1 MSASALN
8 NKNRPYAGQWS
19 LRTRIIALL
28 LLATAGLWIL
38 ASYSVY
44 REAEQESRELFD
56 ESLREAAYLLLTMV
70 QHEMAEHGINYTA
83 HMISEADIPGMH
95 YLRFQVWD
103 HQGQLIYRSQNA
115 PPQPFVSTDGKGYA
129 WAGSGADS
137 LRTFVAWNASRQLQ
151 IQIAEPI
158 SRRQA
163 MTQRTLWRLALFALL
178 FLPLSVFL
186 VWWIISR
193 SFAPI
198 QWTSKAVAMRTGRR
212 LEAIDLG
219 NVPREIAPLIV
230 ALNRLLEQ
238 IRTTLDHERRFT
250 ADAAHE
256 LRTPLAAIHAHA
268 QVLQAA
274 RSGEEA
280 REAAQDV
287 IVGVDRSRRLVEQLL
302 ALARLEGKQWQAT
315 LHQVVDIGSL
325 VEHQLEEHYDLAE
338 RRHLTL
344 LAHIEPASVEA
355 NVDHLAILLRNL
367 IDNAL
372 RYTPEGGTVKVSCGM
387 SDGTAFMAVH
397 DSGLGIPQA
406 ERQRIFE
413 RFYRIYRLGGS
424 DSYGSGLG
432 LSIVQQLAEQYGAFV
447 DVEEGLE
454 GVGVG
459 FVVRFN
465 RSIA

>member
-8 NKNRPYAGQWS
+8 NNHRSGVGQWS
-19 LRTRIIALL
+19 LRTRLIALL
-28 LLATAGLWIL
+28 LLATAGLWTL

-83 HMISEADIPGMH
+83 QMIDAADVPGLR
-95 YLRFQVWD
+95 YLRFQVWG

-115 PPQPFVSTDGKGYA
+115 PPQPLVSTDGMGYA

-137 LRTFVAWNASRQLQ
+137 LRTYVAWNADRQLQ

-198 QWTSKAVAMRTGRR
+198 QWTSKAVAMRTGHR
-212 LEAIDLG
+212 LEAIELD

-274 RSGEEA
+274 RSGAEA
-280 REAAQDV
+280 REAAQDI
-287 IVGVDRSRRLVEQLL
+287 IVGVDRSQHLVEQLL

-325 VEHQLEEHYDLAE
+325 VEQQLEEHYDLAE

-355 NVDHLAILLRNL
+355 NLDHLAILLRNL

-387 SDGTAFMAVH
+387 SEGIAFMAVH
-397 DSGLGIPQA
+397 DSGVGIPQA
-406 ERQRIFE
+406 ERQHIFG
-413 RFYRIYRLGGS
+413 RFYRIHRLGGS

-432 LSIVQQLAEQYGAFV
+432 LSIVQQLAEHYGAFV
-447 DVEEGLE
+447 GVEEGLE